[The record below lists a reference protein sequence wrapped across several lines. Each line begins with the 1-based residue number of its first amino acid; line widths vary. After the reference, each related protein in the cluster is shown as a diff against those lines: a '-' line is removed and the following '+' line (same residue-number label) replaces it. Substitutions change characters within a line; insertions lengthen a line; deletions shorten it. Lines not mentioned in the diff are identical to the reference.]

1 MRPKGEKKTRIKD
14 DLKKKKKKRNDR
26 EMTGTVRR
34 MTQEEIK
41 ATMHWGVAA
50 EHSHNGRL

>member
-1 MRPKGEKKTRIKD
+1 MRPKGKKTRIKD
-14 DLKKKKKKRNDR
+14 DLKKKKKRNDR

-50 EHSHNGRL
+50 EHSHNRRL